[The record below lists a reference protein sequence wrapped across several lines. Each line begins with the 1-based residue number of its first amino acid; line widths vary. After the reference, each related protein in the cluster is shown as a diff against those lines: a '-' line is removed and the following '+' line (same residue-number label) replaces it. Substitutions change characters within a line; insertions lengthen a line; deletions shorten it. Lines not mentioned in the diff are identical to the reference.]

1 MQPGRGRQL
10 SRDHWWSWWYLGEL
24 LVIFAIGVAL
34 IQYLYSGSGPGTGRR
49 ANLVG
54 NDGYYHVKMAALL
67 PEIGLPDTFPWLRE
81 TIFNGQF
88 VSHHYGF
95 HAYLCPFVLLSKS
108 LTGDYILGAR
118 WAMSVSFGLVLATAM
133 LILMSERIRFRWLWL
148 VLMLALPHDFYL
160 RHAYVRAIDLSLLCM
175 LVGMFF
181 ILRRRYWAAALTVA
195 VYTHVYLGSFFL
207 IIIAVID
214 FLSGLA
220 AKRGARFDW
229 RLAAWIAAGAAIGL
243 ITHPYFPDNIDFLR
257 TQIFGSGLTPQI
269 SVGREW
275 SAYKDVWRFANLIG
289 VPLWAMGIAIA
300 LRMRRGT
307 RLSRNEWTVLVS
319 SFFFFA
325 LLLKA
330 QRFVEYWPLFAILA
344 AALVGG
350 PIFGREGAAGTT
362 ATRGPGETRASFIPL
377 IAWLACGAVFAG
389 LTLVPI
395 GERPLIQHTEHVAA
409 WAPVWIGLAAAYL
422 IVTVI
427 APRLATGR
435 GDSSVRDRALA
446 VATPAAFTAALLL
459 FLLATLGPQYNRWR
473 HPGRR
478 NLEQIQP
485 AMEALKDASNEG
497 DIVFTDDWDV
507 FPVYFYFNHWNRFL
521 YGLDPVFGYRHD
533 VEKWERFVKISRG
546 EVPATVTIEETAEA
560 EQAQRTIEVKLDD
573 IRDVF
578 GARFVVVDDDH
589 ERLAHLLDKRED
601 FARRIYPKDVE
612 RGETPP
618 LAVYRILESATKAQA
633 GQQP

>member
-1 MQPGRGRQL
+1 
-10 SRDHWWSWWYLGEL
+10 
-24 LVIFAIGVAL
+24 
-34 IQYLYSGSGPGTGRR
+34 
-49 ANLVG
+49 
-54 NDGYYHVKMAALL
+54 
-67 PEIGLPDTFPWLRE
+67 
-81 TIFNGQF
+81 
-88 VSHHYGF
+88 
-95 HAYLCPFVLLSKS
+95 
-108 LTGDYILGAR
+108 
-118 WAMSVSFGLVLATAM
+118 M

-175 LVGMFF
+175 LLGTFF

-195 VYTHVYLGSFFL
+195 AYTHVYLGSFFL
-207 IIIAVID
+207 IIVAVID
-214 FLSGLA
+214 FVSGLA
-220 AKRGARFDW
+220 AKRGPRFDW
-229 RLAAWIAAGAAIGL
+229 RLAAWIAAGAIVGL
-243 ITHPYFPDNIDFLR
+243 LTHPYFPDNIDFLR

-330 QRFVEYWPLFAILA
+330 QRFIEYWPVFAILA
-344 AALVGG
+344 AATVGG

-362 ATRGPGETRASFIPL
+362 ATRCPGGKGASVGPL
-377 IAWLACGAVFAG
+377 IAWLACAAVFAV

-395 GERPLIQHTEHVAA
+395 GERPPVRHIDNVAA

-422 IVTVI
+422 IVAVI
-427 APRLATGR
+427 APRMAAGHGT
-435 GDSSVRDRALA
+435 DSVRDRVLV
-446 VATPAAFTAALLL
+446 VATPASFAAALLL

-478 NLEQIQP
+478 DLAQIQP
-485 AMEALKDASNEG
+485 AMETLMDASNEG

-507 FPVYFYFNHWNRFL
+507 FPVYFYFNHRNRFL

-546 EVPATVTIEETAEA
+546 EVPATVTIDNSADGK
-560 EQAQRTIEVKLDD
+560 QAQRTIDVKLED
-573 IRDVF
+573 IREVF
-578 GARFVVVDDDH
+578 GARFVIVDDDH
-589 ERLAHLLDKRED
+589 ERLARLLDKRED
-601 FARRIYPKDVE
+601 FARRIYPNDIE
-612 RGETPP
+612 QDRTTPF
-618 LAVYRILESATKAQA
+618 AVYRILESPTQAQA
-633 GQQP
+633 DQQP